1 MHRYKFK
8 PYETKQTI
16 IARTAGV
23 ADDDGYMVIQRSQQ
37 SPAPILSVAYF
48 FGDFNF
54 SFVAGWAIRI
64 EETPSTS
71 RRLYTLW
78 RKTAPADHINIETN
92 RYTRT
97 VAKTLRF
104 MTRGNQRSA
113 NILVKCVYL
122 AHFNRLYFF
131 LLFLPNCMSCS
142 AVWF

>member
-1 MHRYKFK
+1 MMV
-8 PYETKQTI
+8 I
-16 IARTAGV
+16 W
-23 ADDDGYMVIQRSQQ
+23 VIQRNISH
-37 SPAPILSVAYF
+37 PPILTVAYF
-48 FGDFNF
+48 FCDFNF

-64 EETPSTS
+64 EETPSTAS

-78 RKTAPADHINIETN
+78 RKTAPASHINIETN
-92 RYTRT
+92 RYTRS

-131 LLFLPNCMSCS
+131 LLYLPNCMSCS
-142 AVWF
+142 VVWF